1 MVRNVTGFLIDMDGV
16 IYRGSKPIRGSVH
29 FIARLQQLG
38 TPFLFLTNNSQRSR
52 RDVCL
57 RLDRMGIRIEEQQV
71 FINNGARLVATN
83 LDPHCPTE
91 TGSRPG
97 CGAIVSLLETAT
109 GRKALGIGKPSPIT
123 MQEAARELGTD
134 PEHTVMVGDTME
146 TDILGGVQLG
156 FKTVLVLSGGSKRSD
171 LVKFAYRPTYVVNSI
186 KDLAEHELLRALPAP
201 AQERR
206 MA

>member
-186 KDLAEHELLRALPAP
+186 QDLAEHELLRALPAP